1 MDSDPR
7 LQASWM
13 TMVAH
18 GVPVVQPPLP
28 IPLTTTDPEYIESNI
43 LTITKEV
50 SEIFKNI
57 PYINAF
63 SGILTQ
69 IINIRE
75 VREPTAA

>member
-13 TMVAH
+13 TMAAH

-28 IPLTTTDPEYIESNI
+28 ISLTTDPEYIESNI

-57 PYINAF
+57 PHIDAF

-75 VREPTAA
+75 VREPFAA